1 MDVEFFSYPSYSLGK
16 EPATEELR
24 VLLVQHVLYIRT
36 GLNFFSNKKKNSRNN
51 FSVYMKLIL
60 CFESFVIIFC

>member
-1 MDVEFFSYPSYSLGK
+1 MGK

-36 GLNFFSNKKKNSRNN
+36 GLNFFSNKKK
-51 FSVYMKLIL
+51 I
-60 CFESFVIIFC
+60 

>member
-1 MDVEFFSYPSYSLGK
+1 MWNSFCTHLIAMGK

-36 GLNFFSNKKKNSRNN
+36 GLNFFSNKKK
-51 FSVYMKLIL
+51 I
-60 CFESFVIIFC
+60 